1 MLFPRK
7 LLEKKFSLH
16 YFLFQVSL
24 QKCYFSSGVSKC
36 APSYF
41 LSQSNSRKDKGGEHP
56 IEKFA
61 TSNRNTNLICVF
73 HLLNKLKVAKLTTAC
88 HNNNSL
94 PNLHVL
100 LLIITQQDYTSA
112 SSMSIRIVWSKV
124 APLSFTREEETS
136 PF

>member
-7 LLEKKFSLH
+7 LLEKKFPLH

-24 QKCYFSSGVSKC
+24 QKCYFSGEESKC
-36 APSYF
+36 TASYILPQRNF
-41 LSQSNSRKDKGGEHP
+41 RKGKGGEHP
-56 IEKFA
+56 IKSSVG
-61 TSNRNTNLICVF
+61 TYDIYIF
-73 HLLNKLKVAKLTTAC
+73 HLVTKLKAAKLTIAC

-94 PNLHVL
+94 PNLHVH
-100 LLIITQQDYTSA
+100 LLIITQQDYTRA
-112 SSMSIRIVWSKV
+112 SSISIRIVWNKA